1 MIGRA
6 QVSKKFSLFSSNE
19 DKEAGYF
26 HFGPIWTPLDHFK
39 QKLIFCSRAPP
50 PKPYFFHLGQNINF
64 CLIWSKR
71 SINFKFGME
80 PSFAQ
85 RNAHAEDWGRNPP
98 QKILV
103 QLYPQARIHGVVE
116 KAHVTDADTSELN
129 ISTPCLKT
137 NLTTIFSHNSDK
149 FLLYNILY
157 RLHIHPQINL
167 NYYFLCIASLSVP
180 DQYFCTRHCDLN
192 MSARA
197 TQNSNNFSAK
207 LFHFLYL

>member
-1 MIGRA
+1 M
-6 QVSKKFSLFSSNE
+6 Q
-19 DKEAGYF
+19 
-26 HFGPIWTPLDHFK
+26 
-39 QKLIFCSRAPP
+39 
-50 PKPYFFHLGQNINF
+50 
-64 CLIWSKR
+64 
-71 SINFKFGME
+71 

-85 RNAHAEDWGRNPP
+85 MNAHAEDWGRNPP

-116 KAHVTDADTSELN
+116 KAHVTDADTSGLN

-157 RLHIHPQINL
+157 RLHIHPKINL

-180 DQYFCTRHCDLN
+180 DQYFCTRHCNLN

-197 TQNSNNFSAK
+197 TQNLNHFSAKFFIFYICKNNQYVFTSNSEFEYFAQNNFSNSI
-207 LFHFLYL
+207 YL